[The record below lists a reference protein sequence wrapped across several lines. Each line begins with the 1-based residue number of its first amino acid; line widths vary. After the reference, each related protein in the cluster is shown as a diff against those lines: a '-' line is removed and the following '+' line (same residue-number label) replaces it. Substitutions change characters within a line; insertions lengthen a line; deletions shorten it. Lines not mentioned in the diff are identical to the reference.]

1 MSISKDSTKYMLYLI
16 EALQLVLYLPLLRFV
31 IPSNFIMMSENIRPI
46 AMFDVL
52 ENNMGWDASLLMKFD
67 EESQLGEAISDQMN
81 DIGYEST
88 NSIKNLGT
96 MYFVLQFY
104 AIQVVFALFLALFN
118 KITGRGGN
126 VLKNLTGKLFYASIL
141 IVCIEGYIDLS
152 ISSYLQI

>member
-1 MSISKDSTKYMLYLI
+1 MLYLI

-81 DIGYEST
+81 DIGFEST

-96 MYFVLQFY
+96 IFIVLQAYFL
-104 AIQVVFALFLALFN
+104 QVILVVLLAVFN
-118 KITGRGGN
+118 KVTGRGRKVFN
-126 VLKNLTGKLFYASIL
+126 IYPITPKHWV
-141 IVCIEGYIDLS
+141 
-152 ISSYLQI
+152 